1 MLQNCRKQ
9 WKLKYT
15 AYTHTQRNTHTQ
27 QAGDIYWKAVKVN
40 ESQNS
45 VTYSLAWMLDGLC
58 ESVQLH
64 LNQADIQL

>member
-15 AYTHTQRNTHTQ
+15 LHSYTKSTQ
-27 QAGDIYWKAVKVN
+27 QAGDIYWKVVKVN

-45 VTYSLAWMLDGLC
+45 VTLSLAWILDGLC